1 MNLQEFLM
9 MFMNGKKISID
20 DGTTLNTYMKE
31 NNIKTYKD

>member
-1 MNLQEFLM
+1 MN
-9 MFMNGKKISID
+9 NYKSIILDGVVSVD